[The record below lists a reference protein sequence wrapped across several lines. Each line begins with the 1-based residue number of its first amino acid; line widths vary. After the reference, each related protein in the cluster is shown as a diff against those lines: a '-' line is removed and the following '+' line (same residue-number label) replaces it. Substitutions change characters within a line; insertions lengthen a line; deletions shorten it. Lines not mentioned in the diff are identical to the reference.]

1 MKKSLFMA
9 GLMSLAMVA
18 LVGCNKENNAPS
30 ADGAEAT
37 VSVRVQGAAMRA
49 YVSGNDKA
57 DQKIHS
63 LAAMVY
69 NGEVQEAYK
78 AVNAEATEI
87 TEIQCTAGDRKLVVV
102 ANFGDID
109 LKGKTLTDLNEMT
122 LTLDEKQQDPA
133 KKMHLMTSDITEVQI
148 KAGKNK
154 YGYNEDGALSKQ
166 PLKISHVHA
175 GMELKSVEVKFNE
188 AFAAKYQINLEN
200 EETELIGLI
209 VKKQSK
215 IFGMTGELAFGNEFV
230 FGQEHKGKNENKY
243 TPDTNYTEEA
253 SLMMRYKKNQENAGF
268 YILENDSE
276 EHPTILTLKTPLL
289 DKSTGAVVAGDALTQ
304 AKNAGYC
311 DDKGFTYYPVLVN
324 WEKKGYTYGAD
335 DKNTRNIIER
345 NHKYQTTM
353 NITGPGTNEPEKPV
367 DEPATLEV
375 TVKVAP
381 WVLVAQNVE
390 W

>member
-1 MKKSLFMA
+1 MA

-37 VSVRVQGAAMRA
+37 VSIKLQGAAMRA

-289 DKSTGAVVAGDALTQ
+289 DKDGKKITENVEAFKIAKDARF
-304 AKNAGYC
+304 C

-324 WEKKGYTYGAD
+324 WKKDRYSYDNGYNAEN
-335 DKNTRNIIER
+335 KIVR
-345 NHKYQTTM
+345 NHKYAITM
-353 NITGPGTNEPEKPV
+353 TITGPGTSEPEEPV
-367 DEPATLEV
+367 DEPATLDV
-375 TVKVAP
+375 TITVAP
-381 WVLVAQNVE
+381 WVLVTQNVE